1 MDFLKGASA
10 TTSKLGTRFCI
21 KLQLHSSDP
30 ACSADSRARCQ
41 PPAPP
46 PRSAGFPLKS
56 RCSCFAFPLSSRSGC
71 CWDLQDRTPAGA
83 ASQPA
88 QGPSRERARSPGAPG
103 PAAWWLTPAPPRMTG
118 SNDAG
123 AHSPCEPSLLQTRAA
138 KAPNQTQFH
147 RAWPQDRNSKSLSP
161 CQS

>member
-1 MDFLKGASA
+1 MDFSKGASA
-10 TTSKLGTRFCI
+10 TTSKLGTRFCV
-21 KLQLHSSDP
+21 KLQLRSGDP
-30 ACSADSRARCQ
+30 DCSADSRARCQ

-46 PRSAGFPLKS
+46 PRSAGCPRQVKLLTLCLSPLLAE
-56 RCSCFAFPLSSRSGC
+56 RPLLGPTGQNTRRRCFATR
-71 CWDLQDRTPAGA
+71 A
-83 ASQPA
+83 
-88 QGPSRERARSPGAPG
+88 GPSRERARSPGAPV